1 MKLRRLFLTLLLIV
15 FGICLSAQTSDD
27 ASRQK
32 LPWRPPTGQDRFI
45 VEFHNDGFLN
55 LAPEMETRPY
65 SPGINAHI
73 FYDYPFAKKS
83 IFSFA
88 WGYGFSSFNVHHNGE
103 FLEDSLKIT
112 QFVPFPKDYNYSKN
126 KASNNFLEI
135 PIELRIR
142 TRGLRQFKMAFGAKA
157 GYVVNVHTKI
167 IDDGGKRKA
176 YQIPNLMKY
185 RYGLTAKIGVGRFM
199 LHGFY
204 SLTPFLEENNGPELI
219 PFTLGCRV
227 NLL

>member
-1 MKLRRLFLTLLLIV
+1 MKLRFIGLLL
-15 FGICLSAQTSDD
+15 CLFAFAMLGSAQSTDD
-27 ASRQK
+27 TPRQK
-32 LPWRPPTGQDRFI
+32 VPWRPPTGQDRFI
-45 VEFHNDGFLN
+45 VEFHNDGFLD
-55 LAPEMETRPY
+55 LAPGMETRAY
-65 SPGINAHI
+65 SPGINAYI
-73 FYDYPFAKKS
+73 LYDYPFTEKS

-103 FLEDSLKIT
+103 FLEDSLKMT
-112 QFVPFPKDYNYSKN
+112 NFVPFPDDYDYSKN
-126 KASNNFLEI
+126 KVSNNFLEI

-142 TRGLRQFKMAFGAKA
+142 TRGLRQFKMALGAKA

-176 YQIPNLMKY
+176 YQIPNLLKY

-204 SLTPFLEENNGPELI
+204 SLTPFLEEGTGPELI
-219 PFTLGCRV
+219 PFTVGFRV